1 MVQLNLNFTCVHG
14 LVLLCYISGL
24 SPTVT
29 NVGVSFFTGY
39 YNILIIGSGM
49 DQIYA

>member
-14 LVLLCYISGL
+14 LISCYISAL

-39 YNILIIGSGM
+39 CNILIIGSEM